1 MNFLT
6 RTSPKRE
13 VGRSVFDEG
22 FDDFFEGFFRPMR
35 WPSVDAEAGFLPA
48 TDITERE
55 KDYLVKA
62 DLPGIDKKD
71 INVTVDDGV
80 LTISAETKSE
90 GETKEGGKLIRQE
103 RRYGKYIRSMQL
115 GQQVDETK
123 VLAHYKDGVLELILP
138 KKEPMVTKKTSVE
151 VK

>member
-13 VGRSVFDEG
+13 LGWSL
-22 FDDFFEGFFRPMR
+22 FDDSFDNLFEGFLRPMR
-35 WPSVDAEAGFLPA
+35 WPGGDIEGSFLPA
-48 TDITERE
+48 TDITERD
-55 KDYLVKA
+55 KDYLIKT

-71 INVTVDDGV
+71 INVSMDNGV
-80 LTISAETKSE
+80 LTISAETTSE
-90 GETKEGGKLIRQE
+90 DKTKEGGKLIRQE

-115 GQQVDETK
+115 GHEVDEAK
-123 VLAHYKDGVLELILP
+123 VQAHYKDGVLELLLP
-138 KKEPMVTKKTSVE
+138 KKESATIKKISVD